1 VDIGSMRRDW
11 KLIRQIL
18 LTLENNEDMA
28 DIKDPDTFQHVLMLN
43 EEQYINLRGELT
55 WKGYDL
61 LEHLTD
67 TTILDDLNDLG
78 LPATEEMFRMYYE
91 LKLEQGLLE
100 EEEELVD

>member
-1 VDIGSMRRDW
+1 MRRNW

-18 LTLENNEDMA
+18 ATLENNGDMTDIQHED
-28 DIKDPDTFQHVLMLN
+28 TLSHVFLLN
-43 EEQYINLRGELT
+43 EEKYINLRGELT
-55 WKGYDL
+55 WKGHDL

-78 LPATEEMFRMYYE
+78 LPATEEMFRGYYE